1 LIDRD
6 KSPLRPYYPISLIS
20 IYSSIMGKNKRKQ
33 QSTEED
39 PEEEV
44 EEEPEEEEDVA
55 EDSDDDDEDGDRPSK
70 KTRSSSNVIASEEM
84 PTVTLDSQVG
94 PKSSSKQQPII
105 LLLDQATLETVKNK
119 RGVFEL
125 LNCDDHREICK
136 RKLHKDPNVYR
147 PDILHQ
153 ELLALQDSPLNKA
166 GLLKI
171 YVATQK
177 NVLIDLHPATRIPRT
192 YKRFAGLMVQ
202 LLHKMKIKAGQDHT
216 TLLKVIKNPFS
227 QYLPAGTRCFGMS
240 CQGTLYSPLSLATS
254 LVPADYTTAPPTCFV
269 VGAMSTGH
277 VQLED
282 HPYMEKMISVSE
294 YPLSGAAALSRIMA
308 GIEHHW
314 GIV

>member
-1 LIDRD
+1 
-6 KSPLRPYYPISLIS
+6 
-20 IYSSIMGKNKRKQ
+20 MGKNKRKQ
-33 QSTEED
+33 QSKKEEVK
-39 PEEEV
+39 EEKVVAESSEEEVKEEV
-44 EEEPEEEEDVA
+44 EEGVASSCED
-55 EDSDDDDEDGDRPSK
+55 DDDDEKDMGGNDRPSK
-70 KTRSSSNVIASEEM
+70 KSKADRNVIAAEPLPVSME
-84 PTVTLDSQVG
+84 TTQVG
-94 PKSSSKQQPII
+94 PLLLKTGNQQPII

-125 LNCDDHREICK
+125 LNCDDHRELCK
-136 RKLHKDPNVYR
+136 RKLKKDPNNYR

-153 ELLALQDSPLNKA
+153 EMLALQDSPLNKA

-171 YVATQK
+171 YISTQK
-177 NVLIDLHPATRIPRT
+177 KVLIDIHPATRIPRT

-202 LLHKMKIKAGQDHT
+202 LLHKLKIKAGQDHT

-240 CQGTLYSPLSLATS
+240 CQGTLYSPVNLASSL
-254 LVPADYTTAPPTCFV
+254 LPQDYNKAKAPTCFV

-277 VQLED
+277 VLLED

-294 YPLSGAAALSRIMA
+294 YPLSGAAALSRIA
-308 GIEHHW
+308 SGIEHYW